1 MLQSHGRFEIWI
13 YRRSPSPRMV
23 RGANSENHYPK
34 AMSEERISI
43 PAVRTWEEQQE
54 HEQQDLKRAA
64 KTAVALIDMDY
75 LAYNQVRLKIDNLL
89 NPAP

>member
-1 MLQSHGRFEIWI
+1 
-13 YRRSPSPRMV
+13 MV

-64 KTAVALIDMDY
+64 KTAVALMEMY
-75 LAYNQVRLKIDNLL
+75 QREYNQAWLELQALIHKSGNLL